1 MGGIFYSRQRKWQQL
16 PFGNEEGPLKRKK
29 KILTL
34 PSVIVLCIFAILPLL
49 IMLGYSFQSDSGT
62 TGITLENYTD
72 FFTKSVYLKLTS
84 RTIINSLA
92 VTVISLIISYPLAY
106 FMAKKFKGMK
116 NIIMI
121 LIIIPFFTNQLVRVY
136 SWLVFLQDGGVLN
149 SFLQSIGLIDGSL
162 GILFTRAA
170 VVIGLIHAFFPY
182 MVITIYLALERVDN
196 SLLEASSS
204 LGATKVRTFF
214 QVVLPLSM
222 PGVITG
228 IMIVFVPC
236 LGTFVEPRILG
247 GVDGT
252 VIGTVIEDQFFEI
265 YGWNFGAAIAFVL
278 FAMVIISMTGLSR
291 IGRRYDNE

>member
-1 MGGIFYSRQRKWQQL
+1 MKS
-16 PFGNEEGPLKRKK
+16 KK

-34 PSVIVLCIFAILPLL
+34 PSVIVLCVFAILPLL
-49 IMLGYSFQSDSGT
+49 IMLGCSFKSDSGAA
-62 TGITLENYTD
+62 GITLENYAN
-72 FFTKSVYLKLTS
+72 FFLKSVYLKLTW
-84 RTIINSLA
+84 RTVFNSLA
-92 VTVISLIISYPLAY
+92 VTVISLVISYPLAY
-106 FMAKKFKGMK
+106 FMAKRFKGLK

-136 SWLVFLQDGGVLN
+136 SWLIFLQDGGVFN
-149 SFLQSIGLIDGSL
+149 TFLQTIGLVEGSL
-162 GILFTRAA
+162 GLLFTQSA
-170 VVIGLIHAFFPY
+170 VVIGLVHAFFPY

-204 LGATKVRTFF
+204 LGASKVRTFF
-214 QVVLPLSM
+214 RVILPLSM
-222 PGVITG
+222 PGVVTG

-247 GVDGT
+247 GVNGT

-278 FAMVIISMTGLSR
+278 FAMVIVSMTALSR
-291 IGRRYDNE
+291 IGRRYDNQ

>member
-1 MGGIFYSRQRKWQQL
+1 MKT
-16 PFGNEEGPLKRKK
+16 KK

-34 PSVIVLCIFAILPLL
+34 PSIFVLCVFAILPLL
-49 IMLGYSFQSDSGT
+49 IMLGNSFQSDSGA
-62 TGITLENYTD
+62 TGITLENYTS
-72 FFTKSVYLKLTS
+72 FFTKSVYLKLTF

-92 VTVISLIISYPLAY
+92 VTAISLTISYPLAY

-121 LIIIPFFTNQLVRVY
+121 LILIPFFTNQLVRVY
-136 SWLVFLQDGGVLN
+136 SWLIFLQDGGVLN
-149 SFLQSIGLIDGSL
+149 SFLQSAGLVNGSL
-162 GILFTRAA
+162 GILFTRGA
-170 VVIGLIHAFFPY
+170 VIIGLIHAFFPY

-204 LGATKVRTFF
+204 LGASKTGTFF
-214 QVVLPLSM
+214 HVVLPLSM

-247 GVDGT
+247 GVNGT

-265 YGWNFGAAIAFVL
+265 YGWDFGAAIAFVL
-278 FAMVIISMTGLSR
+278 FALVIISMAGLSR